1 RDTRDVF
8 TKVLFQLS
16 YALNESSLHRG
27 NSRSY
32 PPLKPLLQRSL
43 YGNSI
48 TSQTSFFRSCI
59 LANCS
64 TNLQLTARL
73 QQMNGSSFSL
83 GSGRSFLLGSGRG
96 LMLVI
101 GVFNGGD
108 DAFLPTLTI
117 HLPPNLHYVKIL
129 PTEDSS
135 ADCDVSED
143 ANRATVYCSISSLY
157 LSAHAK
163 VELSFLL
170 DVNQSSTPGDVI
182 ISIKASR

>member
-1 RDTRDVF
+1 APPAVKISVCFTLLSAHYKGLIDLQYSLVADLLHKPTLPNRFYFNGNRTSNQTTGRVRARHNQLTCTNHLAYQRRDTRDVF

-48 TSQTSFFRSCI
+48 TSQ
-59 LANCS
+59 
-64 TNLQLTARL
+64 
-73 QQMNGSSFSL
+73 
-83 GSGRSFLLGSGRG
+83 
-96 LMLVI
+96 
-101 GVFNGGD
+101 
-108 DAFLPTLTI
+108 
-117 HLPPNLHYVKIL
+117 
-129 PTEDSS
+129 
-135 ADCDVSED
+135 
-143 ANRATVYCSISSLY
+143 
-157 LSAHAK
+157 

-182 ISIKASR
+182 ISIKASSDNYEHEDYMHDNAMRLVLPLRYGVDISIHG